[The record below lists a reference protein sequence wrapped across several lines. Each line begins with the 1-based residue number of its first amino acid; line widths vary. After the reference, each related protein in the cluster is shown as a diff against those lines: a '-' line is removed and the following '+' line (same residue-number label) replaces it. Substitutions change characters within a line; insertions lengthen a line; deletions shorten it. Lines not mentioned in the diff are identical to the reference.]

1 MGELERWESRFAP
14 ENYLF
19 GTAPNAFLARQKPL
33 LPTAGRALSVA
44 DGEGRNGVWLAEQG
58 LDVVSMDFS
67 PTAQAKAQKLAASRG
82 VTLTTQTVDLSGWT
96 WPVDAFDVIVVIFAQ
111 PLDAT
116 TLFAGIRRAL
126 KPGGLLLI
134 EGYPPKQLEYG
145 TGGPSDIE
153 RLYTRPQLEAAFA
166 GFTNVRVD
174 EYDAEI
180 YEGDGHGGMS
190 ALIDLVA
197 TK

>member
-1 MGELERWESRFAP
+1 MSELQRWEGRYAP
-14 ENYLF
+14 EAYLF
-19 GTAPNAFLARQKPL
+19 GTAPNAFLAAQKAR
-33 LPTAGRALSVA
+33 LPKHGRALSVA

-67 PTAQAKAQKLAASRG
+67 PTAQAKARALAASRG
-82 VTLTTQTVDLSGWT
+82 VTLTTEQVDLSSWT
-96 WPVDAFDVIVVIFAQ
+96 WPVNAFDVIVAIFAQ
-111 PLDAT
+111 PLERER
-116 TLFAGIRRAL
+116 LFAGIRTAL
-126 KPGGLLLI
+126 KPGGLLLL

-145 TGGPSDIE
+145 TGGPGDVE
-153 RLYTRPQLEAAFA
+153 RLYTREHLEA
-166 GFTNVRVD
+166 GFGNFSEVRIT

>member
-1 MGELERWESRFAP
+1 MGELERWEGRYAP
-14 ENYLF
+14 TSYLF
-19 GTAPNAFLARQKPL
+19 GTAPNAFLAAQKSR
-33 LPTAGRALSVA
+33 LPKRGRALSVA

-67 PTAQAKAQKLAASRG
+67 ATAQAKARALAAQRG
-82 VTLTTQTVDLSGWT
+82 VTITTQQVDIAGYD
-96 WPVDAFDVIVVIFAQ
+96 WPAGAFDVIVAIFAQ
-111 PLDAT
+111 PLERT
-116 TLFAGIRRAL
+116 RLFAGVKRAL

-134 EGYPPKQLEYG
+134 EGYPPRQLQFA

-153 RLYTRPQLEAAFA
+153 RLYTREHLEA
-166 GFTNVRVD
+166 GFGDFSKVEIN

-190 ALIDLVA
+190 ALIDLIA
-197 TK
+197 IK